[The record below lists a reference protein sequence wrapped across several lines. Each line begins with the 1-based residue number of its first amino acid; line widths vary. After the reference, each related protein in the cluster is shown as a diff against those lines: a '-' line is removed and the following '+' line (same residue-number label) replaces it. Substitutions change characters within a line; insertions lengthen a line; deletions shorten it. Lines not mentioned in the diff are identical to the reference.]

1 MKKIFIIIVLLILN
15 NCAGYEP
22 IFSSKDVNFYIG
34 EITIKEDNK
43 LIRNIVKNLKPYT
56 IKNDKRRINLELN
69 LDIKEAITLKDSK
82 GNTVSEEMGIA
93 LEVKTILENN
103 DQIKFNF
110 SEKFTFNN
118 QSNKFELN
126 QYKKRMQIN
135 LVEKIYQDLTF
146 LILGAVN
153 LFL

>member
-1 MKKIFIIIVLLILN
+1 MKKIFIVIILLILN
-15 NCAGYEP
+15 NCAGYKP

-56 IKNDKRRINLELN
+56 IQNDKRRINLELN

-93 LEVKTILENN
+93 LEVKAILENN

-135 LVEKIYQDLTF
+135 LVEKIYQDL
-146 LILGAVN
+146 IIRLGS
-153 LFL
+153 L

>member
-22 IFSSKDVNFYIG
+22 IFSSKDINFYIG
-34 EITIKEDNK
+34 EIIIEEDNK

-56 IKNDKRRINLELN
+56 IQNDKQRITLELDLN
-69 LDIKEAITLKDSK
+69 LKETITLKDTK
-82 GNTVSEEMGIA
+82 GNTVSEEMEIV
-93 LEVKTILENN
+93 LEVITSLENN
-103 DQIKFNF
+103 DQINFNF

-126 QYKKRMQIN
+126 QYKKRIQIT
-135 LVEKIYQDLTF
+135 LVEKIHQDLIMR
-146 LILGAVN
+146 LRAI
-153 LFL
+153 

>member
-56 IKNDKRRINLELN
+56 IQNDKRRINLELN

-126 QYKKRMQIN
+126 QYKKRIQIN
-135 LVEKIYQDLTF
+135 LVEKIYQDL
-146 LILGAVN
+146 IIRLGS
-153 LFL
+153 L

>member
-34 EITIKEDNK
+34 EIIIKEDNK

-56 IKNDKRRINLELN
+56 IQNDKRRINLELN

-135 LVEKIYQDLTF
+135 LVEKIYQDL
-146 LILGAVN
+146 IIRLGS
-153 LFL
+153 L

>member
-1 MKKIFIIIVLLILN
+1 MKKIFIIIVLLMLN

-56 IKNDKRRINLELN
+56 IQNDKRRINLELN

-135 LVEKIYQDLTF
+135 LVEKIYQDL
-146 LILGAVN
+146 IIRLGS
-153 LFL
+153 L

>member
-15 NCAGYEP
+15 NCAGYKP

-56 IKNDKRRINLELN
+56 IQNDKRKINLELN

-135 LVEKIYQDLTF
+135 LVEKIYQDL
-146 LILGAVN
+146 IIRLGS
-153 LFL
+153 L

>member
-22 IFSSKDVNFYIG
+22 IFSSKNVNFYIG

-56 IKNDKRRINLELN
+56 IQNDKRRINLELN

-135 LVEKIYQDLTF
+135 LVEKIYQDL
-146 LILGAVN
+146 IIRLGS
-153 LFL
+153 L

>member
-34 EITIKEDNK
+34 EIIIKEDNK

-56 IKNDKRRINLELN
+56 IQNDKQRITLELN
-69 LDIKEAITLKDSK
+69 LNIKEAITLKDTK
-82 GNTVSEEMGIA
+82 GNTVSEEMEIV
-93 LEVKTILENN
+93 LEVKTSLENN
-103 DQIKFNF
+103 DLINFNF

-126 QYKKRMQIN
+126 QYKKRIQIT
-135 LVEKIYQDLTF
+135 LVEKIHQDLIMRLRT
-146 LILGAVN
+146 I
-153 LFL
+153 

>member
-22 IFSSKDVNFYIG
+22 IFSSKNVNFYIG

-135 LVEKIYQDLTF
+135 LVEKIYQDL
-146 LILGAVN
+146 IIRLGS
-153 LFL
+153 L

>member
-15 NCAGYEP
+15 NCAGYKP

-34 EITIKEDNK
+34 EIIIKEDNK

-56 IKNDKRRINLELN
+56 IQNDKQRITLELN
-69 LDIKEAITLKDSK
+69 LNIKEAITLKDAK
-82 GNTVSEEMGIA
+82 GNTVSEEMEIV
-93 LEVKTILENN
+93 LEVKTSLENN
-103 DQIKFNF
+103 DQINFNF

-126 QYKKRMQIN
+126 QYKKRIQLT
-135 LVEKIYQDLTF
+135 LVEKIHQDLIMR
-146 LILGAVN
+146 LRAI
-153 LFL
+153 

>member
-56 IKNDKRRINLELN
+56 IQNDKRRINLELN
-69 LDIKEAITLKDSK
+69 LDIKEAITLKDTK

-126 QYKKRMQIN
+126 QYKKRIQIN
-135 LVEKIYQDLTF
+135 LVEKIYQDL
-146 LILGAVN
+146 IIRLGS
-153 LFL
+153 L